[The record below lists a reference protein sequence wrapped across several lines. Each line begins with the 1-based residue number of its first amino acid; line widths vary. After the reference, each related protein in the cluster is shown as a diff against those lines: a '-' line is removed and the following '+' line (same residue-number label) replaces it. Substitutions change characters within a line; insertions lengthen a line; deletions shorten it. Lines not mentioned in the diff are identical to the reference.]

1 MTAGR
6 TAADVADADTAGDA
20 DAGGDD
26 DGVGDT
32 AVLSAREFAGGAW
45 WALGW

>member
-6 TAADVADADTAGDA
+6 TAVDVADADTVGDTGA
-20 DAGGDD
+20 D